1 MKSLIFLPF
10 VLLLGLL
17 IGGWL
22 PKKELKNAQT
32 KIRELELNQSV
43 KEGSDGR
50 SSRFNSL
57 TSIIRG
63 PDTGHQHRRRQT
75 PPDQSPATTQE
86 PQSETGDPGTDSL
99 AANQLQPVDDLQES
113 DSATTTHQPSEPIDM
128 QNHIEEAKE
137 LWKTRVQIARAQLID
152 QLRLNTDQTA
162 AFDNA
167 INNMNEN
174 LYHTIQDIADTVEA
188 SGDFSPELGVRAI
201 NAMTA
206 AMVETYDSLAAAI
219 PEHLHNE
226 AAAIELTDF
235 IDPAV
240 ADPLIAVED
249 KLQQMPRRSRRSSP
263 FRRPHP

>member
-57 TSIIRG
+57 TSIIRVPDKG
-63 PDTGHQHRRRQT
+63 RRQPPTSQAPVISQEGVSDTGEPDT
-75 PPDQSPATTQE
+75 DS
-86 PQSETGDPGTDSL
+86 GT
-99 AANQLQPVDDLQES
+99 ANQLQPVDDLQES
-113 DSATTTHQPSEPIDM
+113 DSAITHQPSEPIDM

-263 FRRPHP
+263 FGRPHP